1 MGRRPRPQAVL
12 DPDQAAAL
20 HHLVAAFG
28 AEQVSVTAIQ
38 ASQSAGQDLTFTTGP
53 AQASLLEEPS

>member
-1 MGRRPRPQAVL
+1 MGRRLRHPGGL

-38 ASQSAGQDLTFTTGP
+38 VTELAGQARTSTATP
-53 AQASLLEEPS
+53 AQASLPEEAS

>member
-1 MGRRPRPQAVL
+1 MGRGPHHRTGL

-28 AEQVSVTAIQ
+28 ADQVTVSAVQ
-38 ASQSAGQDLTFTTGP
+38 ASQSAGRDLTSTTSP

>member
-1 MGRRPRPQAVL
+1 MGCRLHHPGRL

-28 AEQVSVTAIQ
+28 AEQVSVTTVQAIE
-38 ASQSAGQDLTFTTGP
+38 SAGHDATPTTTP
-53 AQASLLEEPS
+53 AQASLLEEAS

>member
-1 MGRRPRPQAVL
+1 MGRGPHHRTGL

-28 AEQVSVTAIQ
+28 IEQVTVSAVQ
-38 ASQSAGQDLTFTTGP
+38 ASQSASQDLTSTIAP
-53 AQASLLEEPS
+53 AQASLLEEAS

>member
-1 MGRRPRPQAVL
+1 MGRGLRHPGGL

-28 AEQVSVTAIQ
+28 AEQVTITTVQ
-38 ASQSAGQDLTFTTGP
+38 ASQLAGQARTPTTTP
-53 AQASLLEEPS
+53 AQASLLEEAS

>member
-1 MGRRPRPQAVL
+1 MGRRPHHPGGL

-28 AEQVSVTAIQ
+28 AEQASVTAIQ
-38 ASQSAGQDLTFTTGP
+38 VTELAGHDLTSTTTP
-53 AQASLLEEPS
+53 AQPGLLEEAS

>member
-1 MGRRPRPQAVL
+1 MGRGLRHPGGL

-28 AEQVSVTAIQ
+28 AEQVTVTAIQ
-38 ASQSAGQDLTFTTGP
+38 VTAPAGQARTSTTTP
-53 AQASLLEEPS
+53 AQASLLEEAS